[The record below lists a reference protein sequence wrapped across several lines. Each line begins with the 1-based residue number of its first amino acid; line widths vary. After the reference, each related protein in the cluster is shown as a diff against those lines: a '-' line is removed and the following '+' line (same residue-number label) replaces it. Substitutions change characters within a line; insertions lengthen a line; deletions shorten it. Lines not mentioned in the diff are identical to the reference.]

1 MQKAY
6 WHQILN
12 SSFPV
17 QICKRSSLLSFDF
30 DGLDDSLGHTHGE
43 SQASATKKICA
54 PGPKCASKLWS
65 CNLCFW
71 SSWGSHRMKSPS
83 GPEPNWSKFIQM
95 ECDFSALQH
104 QWFTCI
110 VAVPVLSVA
119 SIWFSWRNCTGRKDC
134 GSARVTCVLNV
145 SRHIGIH
152 HINTAYVAGA
162 WLSKHH
168 VFHFPFGR
176 STFSPSV
183 PTTPRGYRSGTGG
196 SSGLSENF
204 WPTKKPFQL
213 VSIRFICASN
223 LLNRWILI
231 QRFESWFHWRKQQN
245 QLPFAQLQVTPS
257 LLIFEIPP
265 AASHQLS
272 TCFKDRTLA
281 AKRPPCRAMIG
292 KFKVQKREKT
302 YQKTAQNRT

>member
-1 MQKAY
+1 MRSKQGPWSEKYSSMSVPCRKHIGIKSWTRLFQSKYAREVVCYPLILMALMIVLVTPMASLKLRQQKRFV
-6 WHQILN
+6 H
-12 SSFPV
+12 PV
-17 QICKRSSLLSFDF
+17 PNVLR
-30 DGLDDSLGHTHGE
+30 
-43 SQASATKKICA
+43 
-54 PGPKCASKLWS
+54 KLWS

-110 VAVPVLSVA
+110 VAVPVLLVA

-183 PTTPRGYRSGTGG
+183 PTTPRGYRSGLVDRVDSPRISGPRKNPSNWFRLDSYAHRIYWIAG
-196 SSGLSENF
+196 SWSSDSSPDSIGENNKISF
-204 WPTKKPFQL
+204 H
-213 VSIRFICASN
+213 
-223 LLNRWILI
+223 LLNFKL
-231 QRFESWFHWRKQQN
+231 H
-245 QLPFAQLQVTPS
+245 QV
-257 LLIFEIPP
+257 
-265 AASHQLS
+265 
-272 TCFKDRTLA
+272 C
-281 AKRPPCRAMIG
+281 
-292 KFKVQKREKT
+292 
-302 YQKTAQNRT
+302 